1 MDDLLRMIDSSIMMK
16 EISEKRKKAIIAIII
31 TNASILLILA
41 LVFIFR
47 PKSYTLLVK
56 NIGWERRIPIQT
68 LTPTHHSGWSSP
80 PSNAYNIETSRRRHG
95 DTEIGR
101 DSNGK
106 PITVPN
112 YDTWYE
118 YTIDEW
124 ITSRFVVTQ
133 AYDKSPYWGDVKLA
147 TSTDPRNIGAEREGS
162 RQTVYYVIGQL
173 RNSDDTTLKTIE
185 VGESLW
191 HDVKIGDEIN
201 YTQRIVGKPHDIS
214 IAQ

>member
-1 MDDLLRMIDSSIMMK
+1 MDDLLRMIDSSVMMK
-16 EISEKRKKAIIAIII
+16 DISEKRKKAIIAIII
-31 TNASILLILA
+31 TNASIILILA

-56 NIGWERRIPIQT
+56 NIGWERTISIQK

-133 AYDKSPYWGDVKLA
+133 EYDKSPYWGEVKLA

-162 RQTVYYVIGQL
+162 RQTVYSVIGQL

-191 HDVKIGDEIN
+191 CDVKIGDEIN

>member
-1 MDDLLRMIDSSIMMK
+1 MDDLLRTIDSSAMM
-16 EISEKRKKAIIAIII
+16 EDISEKRKKAIIAIII
-31 TNASILLILA
+31 TNASIILILA

-47 PKSYTLLVK
+47 PKSYTLSVK
-56 NIGWERRIPIQT
+56 NICWERTIPIQT
-68 LTPTHHSGWSSP
+68 LKPVKHSGWSIP

-118 YTIDEW
+118 YDIDEW

-133 AYDKSPYWGDVKLA
+133 EYDKSPYWGDVELA

-191 HDVKIGDEIN
+191 CDVKIGDEIN

>member
-1 MDDLLRMIDSSIMMK
+1 MDDLLRTINSSDMME
-16 EISEKRKKAIIAIII
+16 EISDKRKKAIIAIII
-31 TNASILLILA
+31 TNASILLMLA

-47 PKSYTLLVK
+47 PKSYTLFVK
-56 NIGWERRIPIQT
+56 NICWERTIPIQT
-68 LTPTHHSGWSSP
+68 LTPVNHSGWSSP

-118 YTIDEW
+118 YTVDEW

-133 AYDKSPYWGDVKLA
+133 AYDKSPYWGEVKLA

-162 RQTVYYVIGQL
+162 RQTVYSVIGQL

-191 HDVKIGDEIN
+191 YDVKIGDEIN
-201 YTQRIVGKPHDIS
+201 YMQRIVGKPHDIS

>member
-31 TNASILLILA
+31 TNASIILILA

-118 YTIDEW
+118 YTVDEW

-133 AYDKSPYWGDVKLA
+133 EYDKSPYWGEVKLA
-147 TSTDPRNIGAEREGS
+147 TSNDPRNIGAEREGS
-162 RQTVYYVIGQL
+162 RQTIYSVIGQL

-191 HDVKIGDEIN
+191 YDVKIGDEIN

>member
-1 MDDLLRMIDSSIMMK
+1 MDDLLRMIDSSSMMK
-16 EISEKRKKAIIAIII
+16 DISEKRKKAIIAIII

-95 DTEIGR
+95 DTEVGR

-118 YTIDEW
+118 YTVDEW

-133 AYDKSPYWGDVKLA
+133 EYDKSPYWGEVKLA
-147 TSTDPRNIGAEREGS
+147 ASTDPRNIGAEREGS
-162 RQTVYYVIGQL
+162 RQTVYSVIGQL

>member
-1 MDDLLRMIDSSIMMK
+1 MDDLLRTIDSSAMM
-16 EISEKRKKAIIAIII
+16 EDISEKRKKAIIAIII
-31 TNASILLILA
+31 TNASIILILA

-47 PKSYTLLVK
+47 PKSYTLSVK
-56 NIGWERRIPIQT
+56 NICWERTIPIQT
-68 LTPTHHSGWSSP
+68 LKPVKHSGWSIP

-118 YTIDEW
+118 YDIDEW

-133 AYDKSPYWGDVKLA
+133 EYDKSP
-147 TSTDPRNIGAEREGS
+147 EGS

-191 HDVKIGDEIN
+191 CDVKIGDEIN

>member
-1 MDDLLRMIDSSIMMK
+1 MDDLLRIINSSDMME
-16 EISEKRKKAIIAIII
+16 EISDRRKKAIIAIVI

-56 NIGWERRIPIQT
+56 NIGWERTISIQK

-80 PSNAYNIETSRRRHG
+80 PSNAYNIETSQRPHG

-106 PITVPN
+106 PITIPN

-133 AYDKSPYWGDVKLA
+133 EYDRSPYWGEVKLA

-162 RQTVYYVIGQL
+162 RQTVYSVIGQL

-191 HDVKIGDEIN
+191 YDVKIGDEIN

>member
-1 MDDLLRMIDSSIMMK
+1 MDDLLRMIDSSVMMK

-56 NIGWERRIPIQT
+56 NIGWERTIPIQT
-68 LTPTHHSGWSSP
+68 LTPTNHSGWSSP

-133 AYDKSPYWGDVKLA
+133 AYDKSPYWGEVKLA

-162 RQTVYYVIGQL
+162 RQTIYSVIGQL

-191 HDVKIGDEIN
+191 YDVKIGDEIN